1 MGDLAAEVWMD
12 ESALGSEKELRGG
25 KSGCGENIPAFSRM
39 AVRADKRGKDKMRR
53 LQSIHDEYSLE

>member
-25 KSGCGENIPAFSRM
+25 KSGCGENILA
-39 AVRADKRGKDKMRR
+39 
-53 LQSIHDEYSLE
+53 YSLNGSEGG